1 MKVSQA
7 GWCLAIAHVS
17 DSGDQI
23 AISRGTLIMCV
34 ALNFAQADAMPI
46 Y

>member
-1 MKVSQA
+1 MQVSQA
-7 GWCLAIAHVS
+7 GWCLAIAYVS
-17 DSGDQI
+17 DSGDQL
-23 AISRGTLIMCV
+23 AVSRVTLFMYV